1 MQIINDVIIKFC
13 KLFVHSNLSRSRS
26 PKFSNPLI
34 TDYLTYA
41 SFIILIET
49 KNSKEVDSIKLQKH
63 PMCAI
68 QLEGCRTKT
77 RYAIQFSK
85 SFIYQPWV
93 REEGQSQEEWRCRG
107 IFFFPLCLRS
117 LTFHW
122 FRFAICSKART
133 LIFLFDLEKLIKSII
148 LY

>member
-93 REEGQSQEEWRCRG
+93 EGR
-107 IFFFPLCLRS
+107 
-117 LTFHW
+117 
-122 FRFAICSKART
+122 RT
-133 LIFLFDLEKLIKSII
+133 ITGGMKVQGYFLFSTLSSVVDLPLISIHYLFKSQNANSFV
-148 LY
+148 